1 MLSPQKARI
10 EVMSSLP
17 RPAATVPQRPYCR
30 PSTPP
35 DRDILTT
42 AQLTT
47 VFAPLARDYR
57 AAILLSAGMGFR
69 DRWRVLRL
77 RLDAYDAAL
86 RLALDT
92 AKDDATVLLR
102 GERAR
107 GGAR

>member
-1 MLSPQKARI
+1 
-10 EVMSSLP
+10 MSTTTT
-17 RPAATVPQRPYCR
+17 ATATRPYFR

-35 DRDILTT
+35 NRDILTT

-47 VFAPLARDYR
+47 VVAPLARDYR
-57 AAILLSAGMGFR
+57 AAILLSAGLGFR
-69 DRWRVLRL
+69 DRWRILRL

-107 GGAR
+107 GGVR

>member
-1 MLSPQKARI
+1 
-10 EVMSSLP
+10 MSIIPDTTPNGDTIP
-17 RPAATVPQRPYCR
+17 RKSYLRT
-30 PSTPP
+30 STPP
-35 DRDILTT
+35 GPDILTT

-47 VFAPLARDYR
+47 MFAPLARDYR

-77 RLDAYDAAL
+77 RLDAYNAAL

-92 AKDDATVLLR
+92 AKADATVLLR

>member
-1 MLSPQKARI
+1 MI
-10 EVMSSLP
+10 P
-17 RPAATVPQRPYCR
+17 RHDATVPRKPYFR
-30 PSTPP
+30 PSGHPA
-35 DRDILTT
+35 DILT
-42 AQLTT
+42 AAELNGL
-47 VFAPLARDYR
+47 FAPLARDYR
-57 AAILLSAGMGFR
+57 TAILLSAGLGFR

-77 RLDAYDAAL
+77 RLDAYNTAL